1 MQFHLLLKSWV
12 SSFQELVVRSLL
24 KSEIDIEPDEIDTFI
39 TFERYLSYNQVKLQG
54 CCVCVTCTCTIK
66 NIIAVKR

>member
-24 KSEIDIEPDEIDTFI
+24 KSEIDIEPDEIYTFI

-54 CCVCVTCTCTIK
+54 FFVCVLPVQLKTS
-66 NIIAVKR
+66 